1 MMVVDGDDELIG
13 SQVLKLFNAV
23 FQEKKVWLAYS
34 NSLTSTGK
42 IGYSR
47 PYHPDIIEENTYRLY
62 DFTVSHLRAYYTS
75 LFLEVNKSDLLD
87 QNGNYLQSAGDMA
100 ACLPMLEMAHRK
112 VAYIPEITYFYNMNT
127 GLNVHKSRLD

>member
-1 MMVVDGDDELIG
+1 MMVVDGDDEIIG
-13 SQVLKLFNAV
+13 SQVLKVYNAV

-34 NSLTSTGK
+34 NSLASNGN

-75 LFLEVNKSDLLD
+75 LFSKVSKQDLLGKD
-87 QNGNYLQSAGDMA
+87 GNYLQSAGDMA
-100 ACLPMLEMAHRK
+100 VCLPMLEMAHQK

-127 GLNVHKSRLD
+127 GLNVHKNRLD